1 MLRRRLR
8 VVGVVFRRGYQKLI
22 DIIVIVCLVVIGC
35 VVVVGL
41 RFGGYEDLVRVVM
54 LGGIV
59 ILL

>member
-8 VVGVVFRRGYQKLI
+8 IVGVVFRRGYQELI
-22 DIIVIVCLVVIGC
+22 DVVVVVCLVVVGC

-41 RFGGYEDLVRVVM
+41 RVGGYEDLVRVVM